1 MCPQLICIIGFG
13 RLKARHVI
21 MDVVLL
27 LLLLL
32 LLLLSSSLLLLLLL
46 SLLILLLVYLAMVME
61 IIPII
66 ILY

>member
-32 LLLLSSSLLLLLLL
+32 SSSLLLLLL

>member
-32 LLLLSSSLLLLLLL
+32 SSSLLLLLL
-46 SLLILLLVYLAMVME
+46 SLLLLLLVYLAMVME